1 MKKLLNLS
9 IVMMLSLIIVGCSK
23 KDAATTDTA
32 TAQQFTITSCNQYV
46 NVMTCII
53 DKSASDIKDQ
63 QQKSFDSTINLW
75 KTLTDAQLTQA
86 CDASIQAI
94 QQQKEMIEKMGCTV
108 E

>member
-23 KDAATTDTA
+23 NDDTTTSTDT
-32 TAQQFTITSCNQYV
+32 TVQQFTITSCNQYV

-94 QQQKEMIEKMGCTV
+94 QQQKEMIEKM
-108 E
+108 